1 MTFSHTEPKRTVF
14 HDLYSLA
21 LDFLVVAILP
31 SEANERVRV
40 TYVWVSVVA
49 DKKDWANT
57 VHVCEERAAE
67 TLTGKYIY
75 GGRGVKASAR
85 LWVPIKPG

>member
-1 MTFSHTEPKRTVF
+1 MTFSHTEPKLTVF

-67 TLTGKYIY
+67 HINWQ
-75 GGRGVKASAR
+75 VH
-85 LWVPIKPG
+85 LWRQRSEGLS